1 MHRQPQDLHPSE
13 FDALDRRLLDTCQRD
28 MPICVRPYQ
37 RLAERL
43 GTTEHDLIHRLE
55 RLHALGVISRAGPV
69 FDHARAG
76 ASLLAAV
83 AAHDD
88 ERDAVAAAI
97 NRAPGVNH
105 NYLRDA
111 ACGFNLWFVMTAP
124 NDAELDA
131 RLDALETAL
140 ERPVLRLPMVE
151 SFHIDLAFP
160 LPWPELERAE
170 LERAELE
177 RKELERAEQA
187 TEAFS

>member
-28 MPICVRPYQ
+28 MPICARPYQ

-55 RLHALGVISRAGPV
+55 RLHALGVISRAGAV

-83 AAHDD
+83 AVPHA
-88 ERDAVAAAI
+88 ERDAFAALI
-97 NRAPGVNH
+97 NRSPGVNH
-105 NYLRDA
+105 NYAREA
-111 ACGFNLWFVMTAP
+111 AHGFNLWFVMTAP
-124 NDAELDA
+124 DDA
-131 RLDALETAL
+131 ALEERLEAL
-140 ERPVLRLPMVE
+140 EQRINRLLLRLPMRE

-160 LPWPELERAE
+160 LPWAEWDSAERD
-170 LERAELE
+170 R
-177 RKELERAEQA
+177 
-187 TEAFS
+187 TEAERV